1 MQAVMDRRDRAELIA
16 QAAALASQANKLLA
30 ILLAETGNDGKQA
43 PDIAPAA
50 PVKGGRKGGV
60 NTERESMNMAD
71 AAAFTGYSKGHLYRL
86 VESGELPRRGR
97 AGGRLY
103 FKRSE
108 LEELMLRKNRPSNTE
123 RDDTATAILNG
134 EAASGHEGVKE

>member
-1 MQAVMDRRDRAELIA
+1 MGNDWSHREVSMERCGRTELIA
-16 QAAALASQANKLLA
+16 QVAGLASQANKLLA
-30 ILLAETGNDGKQA
+30 MLMADSEQA
-43 PDIAPAA
+43 ADITPTAPA
-50 PVKGGRKGGV
+50 KSGRKGGV
-60 NTERESMNMAD
+60 NTEREAMKIAD

-108 LEELMLRKNRPSNTE
+108 LEELMLRKNRPANSETDN
-123 RDDTATAILNG
+123 TATAILNG
-134 EAASGHEGVKE
+134 EAAK